1 MNVPL
6 CVGGVRASPN
16 HPTSPPPPPPTQPSL
31 VLGLK
36 ICNISQQQILNGE
49 RFKITHGK
57 KKCIKSCS
65 KTRLGVEK

>member
-1 MNVPL
+1 MSL
-6 CVGGVRASPN
+6 CVWEELGPPRTIP
-16 HPTSPPPPPPTQPSL
+16 PPPRPPPPPTQPSL

-49 RFKITHGK
+49 RFKITNGK

>member
-16 HPTSPPPPPPTQPSL
+16 HPTSPSPPTQPSL

-36 ICNISQQQILNGE
+36 ICHVSQQQILNGE
-49 RFKITHGK
+49 RFKINKRKDKMHKILFKNETW
-57 KKCIKSCS
+57 C
-65 KTRLGVEK
+65 